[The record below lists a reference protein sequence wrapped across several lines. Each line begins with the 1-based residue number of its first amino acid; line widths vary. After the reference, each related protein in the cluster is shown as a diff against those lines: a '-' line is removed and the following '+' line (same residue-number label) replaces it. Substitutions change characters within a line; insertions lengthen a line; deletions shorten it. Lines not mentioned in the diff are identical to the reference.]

1 MAPRDGTRR
10 LRGTW
15 IAMCCA
21 IVLVTAV
28 AGAQTDRTQYFVD
41 LLSSSTSFSVRAQA
55 ALALGRVPPSP
66 QVRAALTAA
75 LRDNEPAVRA
85 AAASAMERQADTQ
98 LLAPLRAAVA
108 SERDSTVLDAER
120 RAITAL
126 EAVATAATPRGTTAA
141 AAAASST
148 AAAASSTAAASA
160 SVRPQP
166 TGTPRY
172 YVGIGTPGDN
182 SSSLSAAQLAE
193 LQAYLASQVGG
204 VPGVVLAPNGEAAAA
219 TTRALRSNQL
229 VGYFIDASV
238 VSVEETPTG
247 TSVRVSIILAT
258 YPGRDMRAMLSG
270 SARVPNSTGPDAVR
284 RAMQGAVQGS
294 LRRLP
299 QAMEASGARA
309 SR

>member
-1 MAPRDGTRR
+1 MARRDGTRR
-10 LRGTW
+10 LRGMW

-66 QVRAALTAA
+66 QVRSALTAA

-85 AAASAMERQADTQ
+85 AAASAMERQADAQ

-126 EAVATAATPRGTTAA
+126 EAVAAAGTTRGTT
-141 AAAASST
+141 T
-148 AAAASSTAAASA
+148 AAAASSSTAAASG

-182 SSSLSAAQLAE
+182 SSSLSATQLAE
-193 LQAYLASQVGG
+193 LQAFLASQVGG
-204 VPGVVLAPNGEAAAA
+204 VEGVVLAPNGEASAA

-229 VGYFIDASV
+229 IGYFIDASV
-238 VSVEETPTG
+238 VSVEQTPTG
-247 TSVRVSIILAT
+247 TSARVSIILAT

-284 RAMQGAVQGS
+284 RAVQGAVQGS

>member
-1 MAPRDGTRR
+1 MARRDGTRR
-10 LRGTW
+10 LRGMW
-15 IAMCCA
+15 SALCCA

-55 ALALGRVPPSP
+55 ALALGRVPQSA
-66 QVRAALTAA
+66 QVRTALTAA

-85 AAASAMERQADTQ
+85 AAASAMERQADAQ

-126 EAVATAATPRGTTAA
+126 EAVATAGTPRGATRGTTT
-141 AAAASST
+141 T
-148 AAAASSTAAASA
+148 AAAASSSTAAVSG
-160 SVRPQP
+160 SVRPVP

-182 SSSLSAAQLAE
+182 SSSLSATQLAE
-193 LQAYLASQVGG
+193 LQGFLASQVGG
-204 VPGVVLAPNGEAAAA
+204 VEGVVLAPNGEASAA

-229 VGYFIDASV
+229 IGYFIDASV
-238 VSVEETPTG
+238 VSVEQTPTG
-247 TSVRVSIILAT
+247 TSARVSIILAT

-284 RAMQGAVQGS
+284 RAVQGAVQGS